1 MNKYAGSRPISK
13 VEITN
18 DTLTGRGG
26 LTPFVRYLSQINI
39 YPILVG
45 SFGHIRKSKKGV
57 AIWNIFK
64 QIFCFFFDGTSR
76 HLTYFDAIKKDE
88 GYAGAIENTSEEMLS
103 SHAVKRF
110 FGVFG
115 WWHGS
120 IYRKILNRLFIWR
133 LRLEK
138 PDEVAITIDT
148 MVMDNDEAPKRH
160 GVGVT
165 YKKKKGFQ
173 PLQMIWSGRIV
184 DAVFRGGKKHGNSGD
199 TAINMITRMVELIRR
214 EYRRDITIIIQM
226 DSGFFDQDIFSRIDN
241 LNVIFVATGKIYN
254 WVKERVLE
262 PAKEDWKEYDNG
274 HQAWK
279 WVEIKYKCNSWEE
292 EYRGFYTH
300 PVIEGDQHLFDFA
313 RPDTV
318 IITNLGR
325 NDKILQ
331 NCTRERQQYW
341 LSPENIIHSH
351 HMRGADE
358 LPHRGLKD
366 FGFEQMPFKRFGPNT
381 AFYYC
386 MVIGFFL
393 FESYKQDVLK
403 DIIPLTA
410 YATTVRRRAVDFAA
424 KVIRR
429 GGQNIL
435 KVTQAVMDGLKMD
448 MLWLRCQSPPPIC
461 L

>member
-1 MNKYAGSRPISK
+1 MNKYEGSQPISK

-26 LTPFVRYLSQINI
+26 LTPFVRYLSGINI
-39 YPILVG
+39 YSLLVEN
-45 SFGHIRKSKKGV
+45 FGHIRKSKKGI

-76 HLTYFDAIKKDE
+76 HLTYFDDTKKDE
-88 GYAGAIENTSEEMLS
+88 GYAAAIENTPKEMIS
-103 SHAVKRF
+103 SHGIKRF
-110 FGVFG
+110 FGSFG
-115 WWHGS
+115 WWSGN
-120 IYRKILNRLFIWR
+120 IYRKILNCLFIWR
-133 LRLEK
+133 LKVEN
-138 PDEVAITIDT
+138 PDEVIITMDS

-160 GVGVT
+160 GVGAT
-165 YKKKKGFQ
+165 YKKKKGFH
-173 PLQMIWSGRIV
+173 PLQMIWNGRII
-184 DAVFRGGKKHGNSGD
+184 DAVFRGGKKHCNHGD

-214 EYRRDITIIIQM
+214 KYRQDVTIAIQM
-226 DSGFFDQDIFSRIDN
+226 DSGFFDQDVFSAIDK
-241 LNVIFVATGKIYN
+241 LGVIFIATGKMYD
-254 WVKERVLE
+254 WVKKLVLE
-262 PAKEDWKEYDNG
+262 PDEDEWKEYDNG
-274 HQAWK
+274 HQVWK
-279 WVEIKYKCNSWEE
+279 WVEINYKCNNWKE

-300 PVIEGDQHLFDFA
+300 PVSEGDQRLFDFA

-325 NDKILQ
+325 NDKVLEH
-331 NCTRERQQYW
+331 CSEERQQYW
-341 LSPENIIHSH
+341 LKPETIIHSH

-393 FESYKQDVLK
+393 FECYKQDVLK
-403 DIIPLTA
+403 GILPLTA
-410 YATTVRRRAVDFAA
+410 YATTVRRQAVDFAA
-424 KVIRR
+424 KVIRK
-429 GGQNIL
+429 GGQNVL
-435 KVTQAVMDGLKMD
+435 KVTQAVMNRLKVD

-461 L
+461 P